1 MIDFFKHPLFL
12 FGLLLRFSFIFFVTS
27 VAVTDWFL
35 PFMSLS
41 ISNFTFDPW
50 TVWVNGQND
59 PAAFPYG
66 YAMWFSL
73 LPSFVLFKLLNIP
86 LVYSYY
92 FSLLLADVLL
102 LLILNKLIPK
112 RKLLLI
118 ISYWFSPVLII
129 ASYGLGLN
137 DLIPIL
143 FLALAILKTKEIQFF
158 WSGVFLS
165 LAISAKLSM
174 IIAVPFFLI
183 YLFNKKALHQ
193 YLPLFLI
200 SAGSS
205 GLLLGV
211 PFLLSDGA
219 LLMLSNNSEL
229 QKIYWL
235 SFDIGEN
242 ISVYLIPLI
251 YIILLYSIW
260 RIKRL
265 NFNLFFSTTGLSF
278 VLIVLMTPASPG
290 WFIWIIPFLVFYQ
303 SKSDKISIFLVSLF
317 SLIYCAHV
325 LLLHPL
331 YIHSDNLLLPFL
343 INDSVKN
350 TISLI
355 QTFLIAFG
363 ALISLRM
370 LRESISGD
378 SFFRL
383 SRKPF
388 AIGIAG
394 DSGSGKDTLA
404 DAISMIFGSHS
415 VVQHSGDD
423 YHLWDRHKPIWEV
436 TTHLNPKS
444 NDLELFN
451 DDLALLSEG
460 KNIQARHYDHQ
471 TGKLSKLI
479 PVKSNDFIIASG
491 LHALYLEA
499 LRDKYNLKIFLDM
512 DEDLRKYFKLRRD
525 VSKRGHAKE
534 AVIESIKKRQNDSDK
549 FIKSQAIYADLI
561 FSLKNSSYINHD
573 NFSDQSLNLK
583 LEVVSKMGFNELSF
597 HRVMAGIGGVYVDIQ
612 ESENISITSLTLDGE
627 ISSNDVGLAAKLL
640 CPNALEFL
648 DLAPLWHDNTLGLM
662 QLITLCHIDQVLSKR
677 PALS

>member
-1 MIDFFKHPLFL
+1 MIDFFKHPLFI
-12 FGLLLRFSFIFFVTS
+12 FGLLLRFSFVFFITS
-27 VAVTDWFL
+27 AAVNDWFL

-50 TVWVNGQND
+50 TLWINGQND

-66 YAMWFSL
+66 YAMWVFL
-73 LPSFVLFKLLNIP
+73 LPTFLVLEMLNIP

-102 LLILNKLIPK
+102 LFTLNKLIQK

-118 ISYWFSPVLII
+118 ITYWLSPVLII
-129 ASYGLGLN
+129 ASYGLGFN

-143 FLALAILKTKEIQFF
+143 FLTLAILKTKEKQFI

-183 YLFNKKALHQ
+183 YLFNKKALRQ
-193 YLPLFLI
+193 YIPLFLI
-200 SAGSS
+200 SAGIS
-205 GLLLGV
+205 GLLVGV
-211 PFLLSDGA
+211 PFLMSDGA

-229 QKIYWL
+229 EKIYWL
-235 SFDIGEN
+235 SFNIGEN
-242 ISVYLIPLI
+242 ISVYLIPFL

-278 VLIVLMTPASPG
+278 FLIILMTPASPG

-303 SKSDKISIFLVSLF
+303 SRSDKTSIFLVSLF
-317 SLIYCAHV
+317 SLVYCAHI
-325 LLLHPL
+325 LLLNPM
-331 YIHSDNLLLPFL
+331 YIRSDDILLPSL
-343 INDSVKN
+343 ADDSFRN
-350 TISLI
+350 ITSLI
-355 QTFLIAFG
+355 QTFSIALG
-363 ALISLRM
+363 VLISIRM
-370 LRESISGD
+370 LRESVSGD
-378 SFFRL
+378 NFFRL

-388 AIGIAG
+388 SIGIAG

-415 VVQHSGDD
+415 VVQLSGDD
-423 YHLWDRHKPIWEV
+423 YHLWDRHKPIWQV
-436 TTHLNPKS
+436 ITHLNPKS

-451 DDLALLSEG
+451 NDLTLLSEG
-460 KNIQARHYDHQ
+460 KNIQARHYDHK
-471 TGKLSKLI
+471 TGKLSRLI

-512 DEDLRKYFKLRRD
+512 DEDLRKYLKLQRD
-525 VSKRGHAKE
+525 VNKRGHAKE
-534 AVIESIKKRQNDSDK
+534 AVLESIKKRENDSEK
-549 FIKSQAIYADLI
+549 FIKSQAVYADLI
-561 FSLKNSSYINHD
+561 FSLKNTSTINHEQLA
-573 NFSDQSLNLK
+573 NHSLNLE
-583 LEVVSKMGFNELSF
+583 LEVTSRTGFNELSF
-597 HRVMAGIGGVYVDIQ
+597 HRTLIGIGGVHIDLK
-612 ESENISITSLTLDGE
+612 ESENISLTSLTLSGK
-627 ISSNDVGLAAKLL
+627 ISSDDIGLVAELL

-648 DLAPLWHDNTLGLM
+648 DLEPLWHDNTLGLM
-662 QLITLCHIDQVLSKR
+662 QLITLCHIDHNLNKR
-677 PALS
+677 PIL

>member
-1 MIDFFKHPLFL
+1 MIDFFKHPLFI
-12 FGLLLRFSFIFFVTS
+12 FGLLLRLSFVFFITS
-27 VAVTDWFL
+27 AAVTDWFL

-50 TVWVNGQND
+50 TLWINGQND

-66 YAMWFSL
+66 YAMWFFL
-73 LPSFVLFKLLNIP
+73 LPTFVVLEMLNIP

-102 LLILNKLIPK
+102 LFILNKLIQK

-118 ISYWFSPVLII
+118 ITYWLSPVLII
-129 ASYGLGLN
+129 ASYGLGFN

-143 FLALAILKTKEIQFF
+143 LLTLAILKTKEKQFI

-183 YLFNKKALHQ
+183 YLFNKKALRQ
-193 YLPLFLI
+193 YIHLFLI
-200 SAGSS
+200 SAGIS

-211 PFLLSDGA
+211 PFLISDGA

-229 QKIYWL
+229 EKIYWL

-242 ISVYLIPLI
+242 ISVYLIPFI

-278 VLIVLMTPASPG
+278 FLIVLMTPASPG

-303 SKSDKISIFLVSLF
+303 SKSDKTSIFLVSLF
-317 SLIYCAHV
+317 SLVYCAHI
-325 LLLHPL
+325 LLLNPM
-331 YIHSDNLLLPFL
+331 YIRSDDILLPSL
-343 INDSVKN
+343 TDDSFRN
-350 TISLI
+350 ITSLI
-355 QTFLIAFG
+355 QTFSIALG
-363 ALISLRM
+363 ALISIRM
-370 LRESISGD
+370 LRESVSGD
-378 SFFRL
+378 NFFRL

-423 YHLWDRHKPIWEV
+423 YHLWDRHKPIWQV
-436 TTHLNPKS
+436 ITHLNPKS

-451 DDLALLSEG
+451 NDLTLLSEG
-460 KNIQARHYDHQ
+460 KNIQARHYDHK
-471 TGKLSKLI
+471 TGKLSRLI

-512 DEDLRKYFKLRRD
+512 DEDLRKYLKLQRD
-525 VSKRGHAKE
+525 VNKRGHAKE
-534 AVIESIKKRQNDSDK
+534 AVLESIKKRENDSEK
-549 FIKSQAIYADLI
+549 FIKSQAVYADLI
-561 FSLKNSSYINHD
+561 FSLKNSSTINHD
-573 NFSDQSLNLK
+573 QLANQSLNLE
-583 LEVVSKMGFNELSF
+583 LEVTSRTGFNELSF
-597 HRVMAGIGGVYVDIQ
+597 HRTLIGIGGVHIDLK
-612 ESENISITSLTLDGE
+612 EGENISLTSLTLSGK
-627 ISSNDVGLAAKLL
+627 ISSDDIGLAAELL

-648 DLAPLWHDNTLGLM
+648 DLEPLWHDNTLGLM
-662 QLITLCHIDQVLSKR
+662 QLITLCHIDHNLNKR
-677 PALS
+677 PIL

>member
-1 MIDFFKHPLFL
+1 MIDFFKHPLFI
-12 FGLLLRFSFIFFVTS
+12 FGLLLRFSFVFFITS
-27 VAVTDWFL
+27 AAVNDWFL

-50 TVWVNGQND
+50 TLWINGQND

-66 YAMWFSL
+66 YAMWVFL
-73 LPSFVLFKLLNIP
+73 LPTFLVLEMLNIP

-102 LLILNKLIPK
+102 LFTLNKLIQK

-118 ISYWFSPVLII
+118 ITYWLSPVLII
-129 ASYGLGLN
+129 ASYGLGFN

-143 FLALAILKTKEIQFF
+143 FLTLAILKTKEKQFI

-183 YLFNKKALHQ
+183 YLFNKKALRQ
-193 YLPLFLI
+193 YIHLFLI
-200 SAGSS
+200 SAGIS

-211 PFLLSDGA
+211 PFLMSDGA

-229 QKIYWL
+229 EKIYWL
-235 SFDIGEN
+235 SFNIGEN
-242 ISVYLIPLI
+242 ISVYLIPFL

-278 VLIVLMTPASPG
+278 FLIILMTPASPG

-303 SKSDKISIFLVSLF
+303 SRSDKTSIFLVSLF
-317 SLIYCAHV
+317 SLVYCAHI
-325 LLLHPL
+325 LLLNPM
-331 YIHSDNLLLPFL
+331 YIRSDDILLPSL
-343 INDSVKN
+343 ADDSFRN
-350 TISLI
+350 ITSLI
-355 QTFLIAFG
+355 QTFSIALG
-363 ALISLRM
+363 VLISIRM
-370 LRESISGD
+370 LRESVSGD
-378 SFFRL
+378 NFFRL

-388 AIGIAG
+388 SIGIAG

-415 VVQHSGDD
+415 VVQLSGDD
-423 YHLWDRHKPIWEV
+423 YHLWDRHKPIWQV

-451 DDLALLSEG
+451 NDLTLLSEG
-460 KNIQARHYDHQ
+460 KNIQARHYDHK
-471 TGKLSKLI
+471 TGKLSRLI

-512 DEDLRKYFKLRRD
+512 DEDLRKYLKLQRD
-525 VSKRGHAKE
+525 VNKRGHAKE
-534 AVIESIKKRQNDSDK
+534 AVLESIKKRENDSEK
-549 FIKSQAIYADLI
+549 FIKSQAVYADLI
-561 FSLKNSSYINHD
+561 FSLKNTSTINHVEFA
-573 NFSDQSLNLK
+573 NQSLNLE
-583 LEVVSKMGFNELSF
+583 LEVTSRTGFNELSF
-597 HRVMAGIGGVYVDIQ
+597 YRTLIGIGGVHIDLK
-612 ESENISITSLTLDGE
+612 ESENISLTSLTLSGK
-627 ISSNDVGLAAKLL
+627 ISSDDIGLAAELL

-648 DLAPLWHDNTLGLM
+648 DLEPLWHDNSLGLM
-662 QLITLCHIDQVLSKR
+662 QLISLCHIDHNLNKR
-677 PALS
+677 PIF

>member
-1 MIDFFKHPLFL
+1 MIDFFKHPLFI
-12 FGLLLRFSFIFFVTS
+12 FGLLLRFSFVFFITS
-27 VAVTDWFL
+27 AAVNDWFL

-50 TVWVNGQND
+50 TLWINGQND

-66 YAMWFSL
+66 YAMWVFL
-73 LPSFVLFKLLNIP
+73 LPTFLVLEMLNIP

-92 FSLLLADVLL
+92 FSLFLADVLL
-102 LLILNKLIPK
+102 LFTLNKLIQK

-118 ISYWFSPVLII
+118 ITYWLSPVLII
-129 ASYGLGLN
+129 ASYGLGFN

-143 FLALAILKTKEIQFF
+143 FLTLAILKTKEKQFI

-183 YLFNKKALHQ
+183 YLFNKKALRQ
-193 YLPLFLI
+193 YMPLFLI
-200 SAGSS
+200 SAGIS
-205 GLLLGV
+205 GLLVGV
-211 PFLLSDGA
+211 PFLMSDGG

-229 QKIYWL
+229 EKIYWL

-242 ISVYLIPLI
+242 ISVYLIPFT

-278 VLIVLMTPASPG
+278 FLIILLTPASPG

-303 SKSDKISIFLVSLF
+303 SRSDKTSIFLVSLF
-317 SLIYCAHV
+317 SLVYCAHI
-325 LLLHPL
+325 LLLNPM
-331 YIHSDNLLLPFL
+331 YIRSDDMLLQSLADDSL
-343 INDSVKN
+343 INIISV
-350 TISLI
+350 I
-355 QTFLIAFG
+355 QTFSIVLG
-363 ALISLRM
+363 VLISIRM
-370 LRESISGD
+370 LRESVSGD
-378 SFFRL
+378 NFFRL

-388 AIGIAG
+388 SIGIAG

-423 YHLWDRHKPIWEV
+423 YHLWDRHKPIWQV

-451 DDLALLSEG
+451 NDLTLLSEG
-460 KNIQARHYDHQ
+460 KNIQARHYDHK
-471 TGKLSKLI
+471 TGKLSRLI

-512 DEDLRKYFKLRRD
+512 DEDLRTYLKLQRD
-525 VSKRGHAKE
+525 VNKRGHTKE
-534 AVIESIKKRQNDSDK
+534 AVLESIKKRENDSEK
-549 FIKSQAIYADLI
+549 FIKSQAVYADLI
-561 FSLKNSSYINHD
+561 FSLKNISTINHEQLA
-573 NFSDQSLNLK
+573 NQSLNLE
-583 LEVVSKMGFNELSF
+583 LEVTSRTGFNELSF
-597 HRVMAGIGGVYVDIQ
+597 YRTLIGIGGVHIDLK
-612 ESENISITSLTLDGE
+612 ESENISLTSLTISGK
-627 ISSNDVGLAAKLL
+627 ISSDDIGLAAEFL

-648 DLAPLWHDNTLGLM
+648 DLEPLWHSNTLGLM
-662 QLITLCHIDQVLSKR
+662 QLITLCHIDHNLNKR
-677 PALS
+677 PIY

>member
-1 MIDFFKHPLFL
+1 MIDFFKHPLFI
-12 FGLLLRFSFIFFVTS
+12 FGLLLRLSFVFFITS
-27 VAVTDWFL
+27 AAVTDWFL

-50 TVWVNGQND
+50 TLWINGQND

-66 YAMWFSL
+66 YAMWFFL
-73 LPSFVLFKLLNIP
+73 LPTFVVLEMLNIP

-102 LLILNKLIPK
+102 LFILNKLIQK

-118 ISYWFSPVLII
+118 ITYWLSPVLII
-129 ASYGLGLN
+129 ASYGLGFN

-143 FLALAILKTKEIQFF
+143 LLTLAILKTKEKQFI

-183 YLFNKKALHQ
+183 YLFNKKALRQ
-193 YLPLFLI
+193 YIHLFLI
-200 SAGSS
+200 SAGIS

-211 PFLLSDGA
+211 PFLISDGA

-229 QKIYWL
+229 EKIYWL

-242 ISVYLIPLI
+242 ISVYLIPFI

-278 VLIVLMTPASPG
+278 FLIVLMTPASPG

-303 SKSDKISIFLVSLF
+303 SKSDKTSIFLVSLF
-317 SLIYCAHV
+317 SLVYCAHI
-325 LLLHPL
+325 LLLNPM
-331 YIHSDNLLLPFL
+331 YIRSDDILLPSL
-343 INDSVKN
+343 TDDSFRN
-350 TISLI
+350 ITSLI
-355 QTFLIAFG
+355 QTFSIALG
-363 ALISLRM
+363 ALISIRM
-370 LRESISGD
+370 LRESVSGD
-378 SFFRL
+378 NFFRL

-415 VVQHSGDD
+415 VVQQSGDD
-423 YHLWDRHKPIWEV
+423 YHLWDRHKPIWQV
-436 TTHLNPKS
+436 ITHLNPKS

-451 DDLALLSEG
+451 NDLTLLSEG
-460 KNIQARHYDHQ
+460 KNIQARHYDHK
-471 TGKLSKLI
+471 TGKLSRLI

-512 DEDLRKYFKLRRD
+512 DEDLRKYLKLQRD
-525 VSKRGHAKE
+525 VNKRGHAKE
-534 AVIESIKKRQNDSDK
+534 AVLESIKKRENDSEK
-549 FIKSQAIYADLI
+549 FIKSQAVYADLI
-561 FSLKNSSYINHD
+561 FSLKNSSTINHD
-573 NFSDQSLNLK
+573 QLANQSLNLE
-583 LEVVSKMGFNELSF
+583 LEVTSRTGFNELSF
-597 HRVMAGIGGVYVDIQ
+597 HRTLIGIGGVHIDLK
-612 ESENISITSLTLDGE
+612 EGENISLTSLTLSGK
-627 ISSNDVGLAAKLL
+627 ISSDDIGLAAELL

-648 DLAPLWHDNTLGLM
+648 DLEPLWHDNTLGLM
-662 QLITLCHIDQVLSKR
+662 QLITLCHIDHNLNKR
-677 PALS
+677 PIL

>member
-1 MIDFFKHPLFL
+1 MIDFFKHPLFI
-12 FGLLLRFSFIFFVTS
+12 FGFLLRLSFVFFITS
-27 VAVTDWFL
+27 AAVTDWFL

-50 TVWVNGQND
+50 TLWINGQND

-66 YAMWFSL
+66 YTMWFFL
-73 LPSFVLFKLLNIP
+73 LPTFVVLEMLNIP

-102 LLILNKLIPK
+102 LFILNKLIQK

-118 ISYWFSPVLII
+118 ITYWLSPVLII
-129 ASYGLGLN
+129 ASYGLGFN
-137 DLIPIL
+137 DLIPI
-143 FLALAILKTKEIQFF
+143 FLLTLAILKTKEKQFI

-183 YLFNKKALHQ
+183 YLFNKKALRQ
-193 YLPLFLI
+193 YIHLFLI
-200 SAGSS
+200 SAGIS

-211 PFLLSDGA
+211 PFLMSDGA

-229 QKIYWL
+229 EKIYWL

-242 ISVYLIPLI
+242 ISVYLIPFL

-278 VLIVLMTPASPG
+278 FLIVLMTPASPG

-303 SKSDKISIFLVSLF
+303 SKSDKTSIFLVSLF
-317 SLIYCAHV
+317 SLIYCAHI
-325 LLLHPL
+325 LLLNPM
-331 YIHSDNLLLPFL
+331 YIRSDVMLLSSLTD
-343 INDSVKN
+343 DSFKN
-350 TISLI
+350 ITSLI
-355 QTFLIAFG
+355 QTFSIAFG
-363 ALISLRM
+363 ALISIRM
-370 LRESISGD
+370 LRESVSGD
-378 SFFRL
+378 NFFRL

-415 VVQHSGDD
+415 VVQLSGDD
-423 YHLWDRHKPIWEV
+423 YHLWDRHKPIWQV

-451 DDLALLSEG
+451 NDLTLLSEG
-460 KNIQARHYDHQ
+460 KNIQARHYDHK
-471 TGKLSKLI
+471 TGKLSRLI
-479 PVKSNDFIIASG
+479 RVKSNDFIIASG

-512 DEDLRKYFKLRRD
+512 DEDLRKYLKLQRD
-525 VSKRGHAKE
+525 VNKRGHAKE
-534 AVIESIKKRQNDSDK
+534 AVLESIKKRENDSEK
-549 FIKSQAIYADLI
+549 FIKSQAVYADLI
-561 FSLKNSSYINHD
+561 FSLKNSSTINHD
-573 NFSDQSLNLK
+573 QLANQSLNLE
-583 LEVVSKMGFNELSF
+583 LEVTSRTGFNELSF
-597 HRVMAGIGGVYVDIQ
+597 HRTLIGIGGVHIDLK
-612 ESENISITSLTLDGE
+612 ESENISLTSLTLSGK
-627 ISSNDVGLAAKLL
+627 ISSDDIGLVAELL

-648 DLAPLWHDNTLGLM
+648 DLEPLWHDNTLGLM
-662 QLITLCHIDQVLSKR
+662 QLITLCHIDHNLNKR
-677 PALS
+677 PIL

>member
-1 MIDFFKHPLFL
+1 MIDFFKHPLFI
-12 FGLLLRFSFIFFVTS
+12 FGLLLRFSFVFFITS
-27 VAVTDWFL
+27 AAVNDWFL

-50 TVWVNGQND
+50 TLWINGQND

-66 YAMWFSL
+66 YAMWVFL
-73 LPSFVLFKLLNIP
+73 LPTFLVLEMLNIP

-102 LLILNKLIPK
+102 LFTLNKLIQK

-118 ISYWFSPVLII
+118 ITYWLSPVLII
-129 ASYGLGLN
+129 ASYGLGFN

-143 FLALAILKTKEIQFF
+143 FLTLAILKTKEKQFI

-183 YLFNKKALHQ
+183 YLFNKKALRQ
-193 YLPLFLI
+193 YIPLFLI
-200 SAGSS
+200 SAGIS
-205 GLLLGV
+205 GLLVGV
-211 PFLLSDGA
+211 PFLMSDGA

-229 QKIYWL
+229 EKIYWL

-242 ISVYLIPLI
+242 ISVYLIPFT

-278 VLIVLMTPASPG
+278 FLIILMTPASPG

-303 SKSDKISIFLVSLF
+303 SRSDKTSIFLVSLF
-317 SLIYCAHV
+317 SLVYCAHI
-325 LLLHPL
+325 LLLNPM
-331 YIHSDNLLLPFL
+331 YIRSDDILLPSL
-343 INDSVKN
+343 ADDSFRN
-350 TISLI
+350 ITSLI
-355 QTFLIAFG
+355 QTFSIALG
-363 ALISLRM
+363 VLISIRM
-370 LRESISGD
+370 LRESVSGD
-378 SFFRL
+378 NFFRL

-388 AIGIAG
+388 SIGIAG

-415 VVQHSGDD
+415 VVQQSGDD
-423 YHLWDRHKPIWEV
+423 YHLWDRHKPIWQV
-436 TTHLNPKS
+436 ITHLNPKS

-451 DDLALLSEG
+451 NDLTLLFEG
-460 KNIQARHYDHQ
+460 KNIQARHYDHK
-471 TGKLSKLI
+471 TGKLSRLI

-512 DEDLRKYFKLRRD
+512 DEDLRKYLKLQRD
-525 VSKRGHAKE
+525 VNKRGHAKE
-534 AVIESIKKRQNDSDK
+534 AVLESIKKRENDSEK
-549 FIKSQAIYADLI
+549 FIKSQAVYADLI
-561 FSLKNSSYINHD
+561 FSLKNTSTINHVEFA
-573 NFSDQSLNLK
+573 NQSLNLE
-583 LEVVSKMGFNELSF
+583 LEVTSRTGFNELSF
-597 HRVMAGIGGVYVDIQ
+597 YRTLIGIGGVHIDLK
-612 ESENISITSLTLDGE
+612 ESENISLTSLTLSGK
-627 ISSNDVGLAAKLL
+627 ISSDDIGLAAELL

-648 DLAPLWHDNTLGLM
+648 DLEPLWHDNSLGLM
-662 QLITLCHIDQVLSKR
+662 QLISLCHIDHNLNKR
-677 PALS
+677 PIF

>member
-1 MIDFFKHPLFL
+1 MIDFFKHPLFI
-12 FGLLLRFSFIFFVTS
+12 FGLLLRFSFVFFITS
-27 VAVTDWFL
+27 AAVNDWFL

-50 TVWVNGQND
+50 TLWINGQND

-66 YAMWFSL
+66 YAMWVFL
-73 LPSFVLFKLLNIP
+73 LPTFLVLEMLNIP

-102 LLILNKLIPK
+102 LFTLNKLIQK

-118 ISYWFSPVLII
+118 ITYWLSPVLII
-129 ASYGLGLN
+129 ASYGLGFN

-143 FLALAILKTKEIQFF
+143 FLTLAILKTKEKQFI

-183 YLFNKKALHQ
+183 YLFNKKALRQ
-193 YLPLFLI
+193 YIPLFLI
-200 SAGSS
+200 SAGIS
-205 GLLLGV
+205 GLLVGV
-211 PFLLSDGA
+211 PFLMSDGA

-229 QKIYWL
+229 EKIYWL

-242 ISVYLIPLI
+242 ISVYLIPFT

-278 VLIVLMTPASPG
+278 FLIILMTPASPG

-303 SKSDKISIFLVSLF
+303 SRSDKTSIFLVSLF
-317 SLIYCAHV
+317 SLVYCAHI
-325 LLLHPL
+325 LLLNPM
-331 YIHSDNLLLPFL
+331 YIRSDDILLPSL
-343 INDSVKN
+343 ADDSFRN
-350 TISLI
+350 ITSLI
-355 QTFLIAFG
+355 QTFSIALG
-363 ALISLRM
+363 VLISIRM
-370 LRESISGD
+370 LRESVSGD
-378 SFFRL
+378 NFFRL

-388 AIGIAG
+388 SIGIAG

-415 VVQHSGDD
+415 VVQLSGDD
-423 YHLWDRHKPIWEV
+423 YHLWDRHKPIWQV

-451 DDLALLSEG
+451 NDLTLLSEG
-460 KNIQARHYDHQ
+460 KNIQARHYDHK
-471 TGKLSKLI
+471 TGKLSRLI

-512 DEDLRKYFKLRRD
+512 DEDLRKYLKLQRD
-525 VSKRGHAKE
+525 VNKRGHAKE
-534 AVIESIKKRQNDSDK
+534 AVLESIKKRENDSEK
-549 FIKSQAIYADLI
+549 FIKSQAVYADLI
-561 FSLKNSSYINHD
+561 FSLKNTSTINHVEFA
-573 NFSDQSLNLK
+573 NQSLNLE
-583 LEVVSKMGFNELSF
+583 LEVTSRTGFNELSF
-597 HRVMAGIGGVYVDIQ
+597 YRTLIGIGGVHIDLK
-612 ESENISITSLTLDGE
+612 ESENISLTSLTLSGK
-627 ISSNDVGLAAKLL
+627 ISSDDIGLAAELL

-648 DLAPLWHDNTLGLM
+648 DLEPLWHDNSLGLM
-662 QLITLCHIDQVLSKR
+662 QLISLCHIDHNLNKR
-677 PALS
+677 PIF

>member
-1 MIDFFKHPLFL
+1 MIDFFKHPLFI
-12 FGLLLRFSFIFFVTS
+12 FGLLLRFSFVFFITS
-27 VAVTDWFL
+27 AAVNDWFL

-50 TVWVNGQND
+50 TLWINGQND

-66 YAMWFSL
+66 YAMWVFL
-73 LPSFVLFKLLNIP
+73 LPTFLVLEMLNIP

-102 LLILNKLIPK
+102 LFTLNKLIQK

-118 ISYWFSPVLII
+118 ITYWLSPVLII
-129 ASYGLGLN
+129 ASYGLGFN

-143 FLALAILKTKEIQFF
+143 FLTLAILKTKEKQFI

-183 YLFNKKALHQ
+183 YLFNKKALRQ
-193 YLPLFLI
+193 YIPLFLI
-200 SAGSS
+200 SAGIS

-211 PFLLSDGA
+211 PFLMSDGA

-229 QKIYWL
+229 EKIYWL

-242 ISVYLIPLI
+242 ISVYLIPFT

-278 VLIVLMTPASPG
+278 FLIILMTPASPG

-303 SKSDKISIFLVSLF
+303 SRSDKTSIFLVSLF
-317 SLIYCAHV
+317 SLVYCAHI
-325 LLLHPL
+325 LLLNPM
-331 YIHSDNLLLPFL
+331 YIRSDDILLPSL
-343 INDSVKN
+343 ADDSFRN
-350 TISLI
+350 ITSLI
-355 QTFLIAFG
+355 QTFSIALG
-363 ALISLRM
+363 VLISIRM
-370 LRESISGD
+370 LRESVSGD
-378 SFFRL
+378 NFFRL

-388 AIGIAG
+388 SIGIAG

-415 VVQHSGDD
+415 VVQLSGDD
-423 YHLWDRHKPIWEV
+423 YHLWDRHKPIWQV

-451 DDLALLSEG
+451 NDLTLLSEG
-460 KNIQARHYDHQ
+460 KNIQARHYDHK
-471 TGKLSKLI
+471 TGKLSRLI

-512 DEDLRKYFKLRRD
+512 DEDLRKYLKLQRD
-525 VSKRGHAKE
+525 VNKRGHAKE
-534 AVIESIKKRQNDSDK
+534 AVLESIKKRENDSEK
-549 FIKSQAIYADLI
+549 FIKSQAVYADLI
-561 FSLKNSSYINHD
+561 FSLKNTSTINHVEFA
-573 NFSDQSLNLK
+573 NQSLNLE
-583 LEVVSKMGFNELSF
+583 LEVTSRTGFNELSF
-597 HRVMAGIGGVYVDIQ
+597 YRTLIGIGGVHIDLK
-612 ESENISITSLTLDGE
+612 ESENISLTSLTLSGK
-627 ISSNDVGLAAKLL
+627 ISSDDIGLAAELL

-648 DLAPLWHDNTLGLM
+648 DLEPLWHDNSLGLM
-662 QLITLCHIDQVLSKR
+662 QLISLCHIDHNLNKR
-677 PALS
+677 PIF

>member
-1 MIDFFKHPLFL
+1 MSDFFKHPLFL
-12 FGLLLRFSFIFFVTS
+12 FGLLVKLSFIFFITS
-27 VAVTDWFL
+27 AAVTDWFL
-35 PFMSLS
+35 PFMSAS
-41 ISNFTFDPW
+41 IANFTFDPW
-50 TVWVNGQND
+50 ALWVDGQND

-66 YAMWFSL
+66 YAMWFFL
-73 LPSFVLFKLLNIP
+73 LPSFVLFKLVNIP

-92 FSLLLADVLL
+92 FSLILADALL
-102 LLILNKLIPK
+102 LFFLNKLIQK
-112 RKLLLI
+112 RKLFLI
-118 ISYWFSPVLII
+118 ITYWLSPVLII

-143 FLALAILKTKEIQFF
+143 FLTLAILKTKEIQFI
-158 WSGVFLS
+158 WSGLFLS

-183 YLFNKKALHQ
+183 YLFNKKALHK
-193 YLPLFLI
+193 YIPSFLI
-200 SAGSS
+200 SACISS
-205 GLLLGV
+205 LLLGV

-229 QKIYWL
+229 EKIYWL
-235 SFDIGEN
+235 TFGIGEN

-278 VLIVLMTPASPG
+278 LLIVLMTPASAG
-290 WFIWIIPFLVFYQ
+290 WFIWVIPFLVFYQ
-303 SKSDKISIFLVSLF
+303 SKSDKTSIFLVSLF
-317 SLIYCAHV
+317 SLTYSAHV
-325 LLLHPL
+325 LLLNPM
-331 YIHSDNLLLPFL
+331 YIYSGDLLLPILNDDFL
-343 INDSVKN
+343 QNS
-350 TISLI
+350 TSLI
-355 QTFLIAFG
+355 HTFLIAFG

-370 LRESISGD
+370 SRESISGD

-423 YHLWDRHKPIWEV
+423 YHLWDRHKPIWQV

-451 DDLALLSEG
+451 NDLTLLLEG

-471 TGKLSKLI
+471 TGKLSRLA
-479 PVKSNDFIIASG
+479 PVKSNDFIVVSG

-499 LRDKYNLKIFLDM
+499 LRDKYNLKVFLDM
-512 DEDLRKYFKLRRD
+512 DEDLRKYFKLERD
-525 VSKRGHAKE
+525 VNKRGHAKE
-534 AVIESIKKRQNDSDK
+534 TVIESIKKRQSDSDK

-561 FSLKNSSYINHD
+561 FSLKNSSHIDHN
-573 NFSDQSLNLK
+573 NFSEQSLNLK
-583 LEVVSKMGFNELSF
+583 LEVISRTGFNDLSL
-597 HRVMAGIGGVYVDIQ
+597 HRVLVGIGGLNVDLK
-612 ESENISITSLTLDGE
+612 ETENISITSLTLDGE
-627 ISSNDVGLAAKLL
+627 ISSDDIALAAKLL

-648 DLAPLWHDNTLGLM
+648 DLEPLWHDNTIGLM
-662 QLITLCHIDQVLSKR
+662 QLITLCHIDQVLSKK
-677 PALS
+677 PIL

>member
-1 MIDFFKHPLFL
+1 MIDFFKHPLFI
-12 FGLLLRFSFIFFVTS
+12 FGFLLRLSFVFFITS
-27 VAVTDWFL
+27 AAVTDWFL

-50 TVWVNGQND
+50 TLWINGQND

-66 YAMWFSL
+66 YAMWVFL
-73 LPSFVLFKLLNIP
+73 LPTFLVLEMLNIP

-102 LLILNKLIPK
+102 LFTLNKLIQK

-118 ISYWFSPVLII
+118 ITYWLSPVLII
-129 ASYGLGLN
+129 ASYGLGFN

-143 FLALAILKTKEIQFF
+143 FLTLAILKTKEKQFI

-183 YLFNKKALHQ
+183 YLFNKKALRQ
-193 YLPLFLI
+193 YIPLFLI
-200 SAGSS
+200 SAGIS
-205 GLLLGV
+205 GLLVGV
-211 PFLLSDGA
+211 PFLMSDGA

-229 QKIYWL
+229 EKIYWL

-242 ISVYLIPLI
+242 ISVYLIPFT

-278 VLIVLMTPASPG
+278 FLIILMTPASPG

-303 SKSDKISIFLVSLF
+303 SRSDKTSIFLVSLF
-317 SLIYCAHV
+317 SLVYCAHI
-325 LLLHPL
+325 LLLNPM
-331 YIHSDNLLLPFL
+331 YIRSDDILLPSL
-343 INDSVKN
+343 ADDSFRN
-350 TISLI
+350 ITSLI
-355 QTFLIAFG
+355 QTFLIALG
-363 ALISLRM
+363 ALISIRM
-370 LRESISGD
+370 LRESVSSD
-378 SFFRL
+378 NFFRL

-415 VVQHSGDD
+415 VVQQSGDD
-423 YHLWDRHKPIWEV
+423 YHLWDRHKPIWQV

-451 DDLALLSEG
+451 NDLTLLSEG
-460 KNIQARHYDHQ
+460 KNIQARHYDHK
-471 TGKLSKLI
+471 TGKLSRLI

-512 DEDLRKYFKLRRD
+512 DEDLRKYLKLQRD
-525 VSKRGHAKE
+525 VNKRGHAKE
-534 AVIESIKKRQNDSDK
+534 AVLESIKKRENDSEK
-549 FIKSQAIYADLI
+549 FIKSQAVYADLI
-561 FSLKNSSYINHD
+561 FSLKNTSTINHVEFA
-573 NFSDQSLNLK
+573 NQSLNLE
-583 LEVVSKMGFNELSF
+583 LEVTSRTGFNELSF
-597 HRVMAGIGGVYVDIQ
+597 YRTLIGIGGVHIDLK
-612 ESENISITSLTLDGE
+612 ESENISLTSLTLSGK
-627 ISSNDVGLAAKLL
+627 ISSDDIGLAAELL

-648 DLAPLWHDNTLGLM
+648 DLEPLWHDNSLGLM
-662 QLITLCHIDQVLSKR
+662 QLISLCHIDHNLNKR
-677 PALS
+677 PIF

>member
-1 MIDFFKHPLFL
+1 MIDFFKHPLFI
-12 FGLLLRFSFIFFVTS
+12 FGLLLRFSFVFFITS
-27 VAVTDWFL
+27 AAVNDWFL

-50 TVWVNGQND
+50 TLWINGQND

-66 YAMWFSL
+66 YAMWVFL
-73 LPSFVLFKLLNIP
+73 LPTFLVLEMLNIP

-102 LLILNKLIPK
+102 LFTLNKLIQK

-118 ISYWFSPVLII
+118 ITYWLSPVLII
-129 ASYGLGLN
+129 ASYGLGFN

-143 FLALAILKTKEIQFF
+143 FLTLAILKTKEKQFI

-183 YLFNKKALHQ
+183 YLFNKKALRQ
-193 YLPLFLI
+193 YIPLFLI
-200 SAGSS
+200 SAGIS
-205 GLLLGV
+205 GLLVGV
-211 PFLLSDGA
+211 PFLMSDGA

-229 QKIYWL
+229 EKIYWL

-242 ISVYLIPLI
+242 ISVYLIPFT

-278 VLIVLMTPASPG
+278 FLIILMTPASPG

-303 SKSDKISIFLVSLF
+303 SRSDKTSIFLVSLF
-317 SLIYCAHV
+317 SLVYCAHI
-325 LLLHPL
+325 LLLNPM
-331 YIHSDNLLLPFL
+331 YIRSDDILLPSL
-343 INDSVKN
+343 ADDSFRN
-350 TISLI
+350 ITSLI
-355 QTFLIAFG
+355 QTFSIALG
-363 ALISLRM
+363 VLISIRM
-370 LRESISGD
+370 LRESVSGD
-378 SFFRL
+378 NFFRL

-388 AIGIAG
+388 SIGIAG

-415 VVQHSGDD
+415 VVQQSGDD
-423 YHLWDRHKPIWEV
+423 YHLWDRHKPIWQV

-451 DDLALLSEG
+451 NDLTLLFEG
-460 KNIQARHYDHQ
+460 KNIQARHYDHK
-471 TGKLSKLI
+471 TGKLSRLI

-512 DEDLRKYFKLRRD
+512 DEDLRKYLKLQRD
-525 VSKRGHAKE
+525 VNKRGHAKE
-534 AVIESIKKRQNDSDK
+534 AVLESIKKRENDSEK
-549 FIKSQAIYADLI
+549 FIKSQAVYADLI
-561 FSLKNSSYINHD
+561 FSLKNSSTINHD
-573 NFSDQSLNLK
+573 QLANQSLNLE
-583 LEVVSKMGFNELSF
+583 LEVTSRTGFNELSF
-597 HRVMAGIGGVYVDIQ
+597 YRTLIGIGGVHIDVK
-612 ESENISITSLTLDGE
+612 ESENISLTSLTLSGK
-627 ISSNDVGLAAKLL
+627 ISSDDIGLAAELL

-648 DLAPLWHDNTLGLM
+648 DLEPLWHDNSLGLM
-662 QLITLCHIDQVLSKR
+662 QLISLCHIDHNLNKR
-677 PALS
+677 PIF

>member
-1 MIDFFKHPLFL
+1 MIDFFKHPLFI
-12 FGLLLRFSFIFFVTS
+12 FGLLLRFSFVFFITS
-27 VAVTDWFL
+27 AAVNDWFL

-50 TVWVNGQND
+50 TLWINGQND

-66 YAMWFSL
+66 YTMWFFL
-73 LPSFVLFKLLNIP
+73 LPTFVVLEMLNIP

-102 LLILNKLIPK
+102 LFILNKLIQK

-118 ISYWFSPVLII
+118 ITYWLSPVLII
-129 ASYGLGLN
+129 ASYGLGFN
-137 DLIPIL
+137 DLIPI
-143 FLALAILKTKEIQFF
+143 FLLTLAILKTKEKQFI

-183 YLFNKKALHQ
+183 YLFNKKALRQ
-193 YLPLFLI
+193 YIPLFLI
-200 SAGSS
+200 SAGIS
-205 GLLLGV
+205 GLLVGV
-211 PFLLSDGA
+211 PFLMSDGA

-229 QKIYWL
+229 EKIYWL

-242 ISVYLIPLI
+242 ISVYLIPFT

-278 VLIVLMTPASPG
+278 FLIILMTPASPG

-303 SKSDKISIFLVSLF
+303 SRSDKTSIFLVSLF
-317 SLIYCAHV
+317 SLVYCAHI
-325 LLLHPL
+325 LLLNPM
-331 YIHSDNLLLPFL
+331 YIRSDDILLPSL
-343 INDSVKN
+343 ADDSFRN
-350 TISLI
+350 ITSLI
-355 QTFLIAFG
+355 QTFSIALG
-363 ALISLRM
+363 VLISIRM
-370 LRESISGD
+370 LRESVSGD
-378 SFFRL
+378 NFFRL

-388 AIGIAG
+388 SIGIAG

-415 VVQHSGDD
+415 VVQLSGDD
-423 YHLWDRHKPIWEV
+423 YHLWDRHKPIWQV

-451 DDLALLSEG
+451 NDLTLLSEG
-460 KNIQARHYDHQ
+460 KNIQARHYDHK
-471 TGKLSKLI
+471 TGKLSRLI

-512 DEDLRKYFKLRRD
+512 DEDLRKYLKLQRD
-525 VSKRGHAKE
+525 VNKRGHAKE
-534 AVIESIKKRQNDSDK
+534 AVLESIKKRENDSEK
-549 FIKSQAIYADLI
+549 FIKSQAVYADLI
-561 FSLKNSSYINHD
+561 FSLKNTSTINHVEFA
-573 NFSDQSLNLK
+573 NQSLNLE
-583 LEVVSKMGFNELSF
+583 LEVTSRTGFNELSF
-597 HRVMAGIGGVYVDIQ
+597 YRTLIGIGGVHIDLK
-612 ESENISITSLTLDGE
+612 ESENISLTSLTLSGK
-627 ISSNDVGLAAKLL
+627 ISSDDIGLAAELL

-648 DLAPLWHDNTLGLM
+648 DLEPLWHDNSLGLM
-662 QLITLCHIDQVLSKR
+662 QLISLCHIDHNLNKR
-677 PALS
+677 PIF

>member
-1 MIDFFKHPLFL
+1 MIDFFKHPLFI
-12 FGLLLRFSFIFFVTS
+12 FGLLLRFSFVFFITS
-27 VAVTDWFL
+27 AAVNDWFL

-50 TVWVNGQND
+50 TLWINGQND

-66 YAMWFSL
+66 YAMWVFL
-73 LPSFVLFKLLNIP
+73 LPTFLVLEMLNIP

-102 LLILNKLIPK
+102 LFTLNKLIQK

-118 ISYWFSPVLII
+118 ITYWLSPVLII
-129 ASYGLGLN
+129 ASYGLGFN

-143 FLALAILKTKEIQFF
+143 FLTLAILKTKEKQFI

-183 YLFNKKALHQ
+183 YLFNKKALRQ
-193 YLPLFLI
+193 YIPLFLI
-200 SAGSS
+200 SAGIS
-205 GLLLGV
+205 GLLVGV
-211 PFLLSDGA
+211 PFLMSDGA

-229 QKIYWL
+229 EKIYWL

-242 ISVYLIPLI
+242 ISVYLIPFT

-278 VLIVLMTPASPG
+278 FLIILMTPASPG

-303 SKSDKISIFLVSLF
+303 SKSDKTSIFLVSLF
-317 SLIYCAHV
+317 SLVYCAHI
-325 LLLHPL
+325 LLLNPM
-331 YIHSDNLLLPFL
+331 YIRSDDILLPSL
-343 INDSVKN
+343 ADDSFRN
-350 TISLI
+350 ITSLI
-355 QTFLIAFG
+355 QTFSIALG
-363 ALISLRM
+363 VLISIRM
-370 LRESISGD
+370 LRESVSGD
-378 SFFRL
+378 NFFRL

-388 AIGIAG
+388 SIGIAG

-415 VVQHSGDD
+415 VVQLSGDD
-423 YHLWDRHKPIWEV
+423 YHLWDRHKPIWQV

-451 DDLALLSEG
+451 NDLTLLSEG
-460 KNIQARHYDHQ
+460 KNIQARHYDHK
-471 TGKLSKLI
+471 TGKLSRLI

-512 DEDLRKYFKLRRD
+512 DEDLRKYLKLQRD
-525 VSKRGHAKE
+525 VNKRGHAKE
-534 AVIESIKKRQNDSDK
+534 AVLESIKKRENDSEK
-549 FIKSQAIYADLI
+549 FIKSQAVYADLI
-561 FSLKNSSYINHD
+561 FSLKNTSTINHVEFA
-573 NFSDQSLNLK
+573 NQSLNLE
-583 LEVVSKMGFNELSF
+583 LEVTSRTGFNELSF
-597 HRVMAGIGGVYVDIQ
+597 YRTLIGIGGVHIDLK
-612 ESENISITSLTLDGE
+612 ESENISLTSLTLSGK
-627 ISSNDVGLAAKLL
+627 ISSDDIGLAAELL

-648 DLAPLWHDNTLGLM
+648 DLEPLWHDNSLGLM
-662 QLITLCHIDQVLSKR
+662 QLISLCHIDHNLNKR
-677 PALS
+677 PIL

>member
-1 MIDFFKHPLFL
+1 MIDFFKHPLFI
-12 FGLLLRFSFIFFVTS
+12 FGLLLRFSFVFFITS
-27 VAVTDWFL
+27 AAVNDWFL

-50 TVWVNGQND
+50 TLWINGQND

-66 YAMWFSL
+66 YAMWVFL
-73 LPSFVLFKLLNIP
+73 VPTFLVLKMLNIP

-92 FSLLLADVLL
+92 FSLFLADVLL
-102 LLILNKLIPK
+102 LFTLNKLIQK

-118 ISYWFSPVLII
+118 ITYWLSPVIII
-129 ASYGLGLN
+129 ASYGLGFN

-143 FLALAILKTKEIQFF
+143 FLTLAILKTKEKQFI

-183 YLFNKKALHQ
+183 YLFNKKALRQ
-193 YLPLFLI
+193 YMPLFLI
-200 SAGSS
+200 SAGIS
-205 GLLLGV
+205 GLLVGV
-211 PFLLSDGA
+211 PFLMSDGG

-229 QKIYWL
+229 EKIYWL

-242 ISVYLIPLI
+242 ISVYLIPFT

-278 VLIVLMTPASPG
+278 FLIILLTPASPG

-303 SKSDKISIFLVSLF
+303 SRSDKTSIFLVSLF
-317 SLIYCAHV
+317 SLVYCAHI
-325 LLLHPL
+325 LLLNPM
-331 YIHSDNLLLPFL
+331 YIRSDDMLLQSLADDSL
-343 INDSVKN
+343 INIISV
-350 TISLI
+350 I
-355 QTFLIAFG
+355 QTFSIVLG
-363 ALISLRM
+363 VLISIRM
-370 LRESISGD
+370 LRESVSGD
-378 SFFRL
+378 NFFRL

-388 AIGIAG
+388 SIGIAG

-423 YHLWDRHKPIWEV
+423 YHLWDRHKPIWQV

-451 DDLALLSEG
+451 NDLTLLSEG
-460 KNIQARHYDHQ
+460 KNIQARHYDHK
-471 TGKLSKLI
+471 TGKLSRLI

-512 DEDLRKYFKLRRD
+512 DEDLRKYLKLQRD
-525 VSKRGHAKE
+525 VNKRGHTKE
-534 AVIESIKKRQNDSDK
+534 AVLESIKKRENDSEK
-549 FIKSQAIYADLI
+549 FIKSQAVYADLI
-561 FSLKNSSYINHD
+561 FSLKNISTIKHEQLTN
-573 NFSDQSLNLK
+573 QSLNLE
-583 LEVVSKMGFNELSF
+583 LEVTSRTGFNELSF
-597 HRVMAGIGGVYVDIQ
+597 YRTLIGIGGVHIDLK
-612 ESENISITSLTLDGE
+612 ESENISLTSLTLSGK
-627 ISSNDVGLAAKLL
+627 ISSDDIGLAAEFL

-648 DLAPLWHDNTLGLM
+648 DLEPSWHNNTLGLM
-662 QLITLCHIDQVLSKR
+662 QLITLCHIDHNLNKR
-677 PALS
+677 PIF